1 MTRNTRFT
9 YHPILQLTQA
19 RLREF
24 LREPEAVFWVFCFP
38 ILMIVALGLAFRS
51 ESIETITV
59 DVVES
64 PSSAKL
70 VEALESDERFL
81 VQLHPVDVSHHRLR
95 TGKTELVVSPQ
106 NESESITYRYEFD
119 PTRPG
124 SVLARKLVDDALQ
137 RAAGREDVAKTEDVT
152 LDEPGG
158 RYIDFLVPGL
168 IGMGLMGGGIWAVG
182 FAVVDMRIR
191 KLLKRFLATPM
202 KKHHFLASLMLSRLA
217 FMIPEVIVIVVF
229 SRLTFGVVC
238 QGSYVTLAVLVL
250 LGAIEFTGIGLL
262 IASRAKTLEAASGLM
277 NLVMVPMWIGSGIF
291 FSAERFPD
299 LLQPAIR
306 LLPLTPV
313 ISGIRQVMLEGTDL
327 TQLGPELGVIF
338 GWSVISF
345 GLALRFFRWT

>member
-1 MTRNTRFT
+1 MTNNRRFFA
-9 YHPILQLTQA
+9 HPILQLTKA

-51 ESIETITV
+51 ESVEAVTV
-59 DVVES
+59 DVIEGPAS
-64 PSSAKL
+64 EKL
-70 VEALESDERFL
+70 ADALKDDERFL
-81 VQLHPVDVSHHRLR
+81 VQVHPSDVSQQRLR
-95 TGKTELVVSPQ
+95 TGKTELVVSP
-106 NESESITYRYEFD
+106 ETGSDSITYRYEYD

-124 SVLARKLVDDALQ
+124 SVLARNLVDDVLQ
-137 RAAGREDVAKTEDVT
+137 RAAGRKDVAETENIEIS
-152 LDEPGG
+152 EPGS

-182 FAVVDMRIR
+182 FAIVDMRIR

-202 KKHHFLASLMLSRLA
+202 KKQHFLAALMLSRLA
-217 FMIPEVIVIVVF
+217 FMIPEVLVILLF
-229 SRLTFGVVC
+229 SRLAFGVVC
-238 QGSYVTLAVLVL
+238 QGSYITLTLLVI

-291 FSAERFPD
+291 FSPERFPEA
-299 LLQPAIR
+299 LQPLIS

-313 ISGIRQVMLEGTDL
+313 IGAIRQVMLEGTHL
-327 TQLGPELGVIF
+327 TGLGPELGIII
-338 GWSVISF
+338 GWSVVAF
-345 GLALRFFRWT
+345 ALALKLFRWT

>member
-1 MTRNTRFT
+1 MTNNRRFID
-9 YHPILQLTQA
+9 HPILQLTRA

-51 ESIETITV
+51 ESTETITV
-59 DVVES
+59 DVVEG
-64 PSSAKL
+64 PNIEKL
-70 VEALESDERFL
+70 EKALSEDERFR
-81 VQLHPVDVSHHRLR
+81 VQVNSVDDSHQRLR

-106 NESESITYRYEFD
+106 TGSESVTYQYEYD

-124 SVLARKLVDDALQ
+124 SVLARNLVDDVLQ
-137 RAAGREDVAKTEDVT
+137 RAAGRQDVAETEDVEIS
-152 LDEPGG
+152 EPGS

-191 KLLKRFLATPM
+191 KLLKRFIATPM
-202 KKHHFLASLMLSRLA
+202 KRHHFLAGLMLSRLA

-229 SRLTFGVVC
+229 SRLAFDVEC
-238 QGSYVTLAVLVL
+238 RGSYLTLGVLVF

-291 FSAERFPD
+291 FSSERFPEM
-299 LLQPAIR
+299 LQPVIR
-306 LLPLTPV
+306 VLPLTPL
-313 ISGIRQVMLEGTDL
+313 IGSIRQVMLEGTEL
-327 TQLGPELGVIF
+327 TGLGPELAIML
-338 GWSVISF
+338 GWCAFSF
-345 GLALRFFRWT
+345 GLALKFFRWT